1 MTYIV
6 SSGTLNPTILYY
18 TLNVT
23 AHSLNV
29 IKNVSVLRVSVSLEL
44 EKKTPLELE
53 QMFKVSSASL

>member
-1 MTYIV
+1 
-6 SSGTLNPTILYY
+6 
-18 TLNVT
+18 VT